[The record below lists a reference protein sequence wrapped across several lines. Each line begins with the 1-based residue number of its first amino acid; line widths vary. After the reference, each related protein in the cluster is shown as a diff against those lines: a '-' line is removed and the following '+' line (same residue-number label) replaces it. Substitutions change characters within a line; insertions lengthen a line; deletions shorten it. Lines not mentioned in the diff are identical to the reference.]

1 MIISSFL
8 GEMPGQGDLGK
19 PVNAANIASN
29 LLLDEGLVPKS
40 FVVTQVSSVATTDQ
54 SVVRI
59 DGQTYTLPA
68 GFVARSPLADDA
80 NGRIYYTYDA
90 PVNGQTAYVVYS
102 KGTDGRLLGA
112 NAVVRKL
119 GVPLPTAPS
128 ITTTNTTISPP
139 AGEVP
144 VATYYAITL
153 TNQWGEEGP
162 LSNPSAQATLYSNTT
177 VVIARP
183 AEALGSDIAKWN
195 IYMANDGQWQ
205 FLQEVDKAT
214 PNITLIGD
222 AAKYPALGE
231 VCPSLDWLPPPTDI
245 KGLVSMSGGF
255 MAAYSGRRLVCSE
268 AYLPHAWPSAYSYPV
283 QYDILGIVPVSGGAI
298 VVTNGRQYA
307 ALGASPS
314 TLQLQQLEMD
324 AGCVS
329 RDSIIDMGEYA
340 VYASTIG
347 LIKMS
352 LQGVELISQAAF
364 TRHAWLSSN
373 PSSIKAMRI
382 KHYYVFQSSNS
393 PVYVLDTNT
402 GIFTRT
408 DKLNLTQFYR
418 GFYDPTND
426 LTYAIKLGGTPTLN
440 TIAIDFT
447 TGSVWESRALPNN
460 AGIAPSWG
468 QIDSDSYPITLE
480 FGTSATGTAFTYQTY
495 IVNNR
500 KPFRLA
506 AGREIFA
513 KFRLSN
519 FAGQIYRVVLTND
532 RGEFV

>member
-1 MIISSFL
+1 
-8 GEMPGQGDLGK
+8 MPGQGDLGK
-19 PVNAANIASN
+19 PINAADFASN
-29 LLLDEGLVPKS
+29 LLLDEGLFPKS
-40 FVVTQVSSVATTDQ
+40 FIVTQVSTITEADQ

-68 GFVARSPLADDA
+68 GFVARSPLANDA
-80 NGRIYYTYDA
+80 KGRIYYTYDT
-90 PVNGQTAYVVYS
+90 PTDGQTAYVVYS

-112 NAVVRKL
+112 NSVVRKL
-119 GVPLPTAPS
+119 GVPLPSTPS
-128 ITTTNTTISPP
+128 ITITNTTIDPP
-139 AGEVP
+139 VGEVP

-153 TNQWGEEGP
+153 TNEWGEEGA
-162 LSNPSAQATLYSNTT
+162 LSSASQQAVLYSNTT
-177 VVIARP
+177 VVIDRP
-183 AEALGSDIAKWN
+183 AEALGADIAKWN
-195 IYMANDGQWQ
+195 IYMANNGQWQ

-214 PNITLIGD
+214 ASVTLVGD

-245 KGLVSMSGGF
+245 KGLVAMSGGF
-255 MAAYSGRRLVCSE
+255 MAAYSGRNLVCSE
-268 AYLPHAWPSAYSYPV
+268 PYLPHAWPSGYSYPV

-340 VYASTIG
+340 VYASTVG
-347 LIKMS
+347 LIKMG

-364 TRHAWLSSN
+364 SRHAWRSVN
-373 PSSIKAMRI
+373 PSSIKAMRV
-382 KHYYVFQSSNS
+382 KHYYVFQSDNT

-402 GIFTRT
+402 GVFTRT
-408 DKLNLTQFYR
+408 DKMNLTQFYR
-418 GFYDPTND
+418 GFYDPTDD
-426 LTYAIKLGGTPTLN
+426 LTYAIKHDTTLTLN
-440 TIAIDFT
+440 TIGIDFT
-447 TGSVWESRALPNN
+447 TGSVWESRALASN

-468 QIDSDSYPITLE
+468 QIDADVYPVTLE
-480 FGTSATGTAFTYQTY
+480 FGASETGTAFTYQAYT
-495 IVNNR
+495 VNDR

-506 AGREIFA
+506 AGREAFA

-519 FAGQIYRVVLTND
+519 FRGQIYRVVLTND
-532 RGEFV
+532 RSEFV

>member
-1 MIISSFL
+1 M
-8 GEMPGQGDLGK
+8 
-19 PVNAANIASN
+19 
-29 LLLDEGLVPKS
+29 
-40 FVVTQVSSVATTDQ
+40 

-68 GFVARSPLADDA
+68 GFVARSPLANDTE
-80 NGRIYYTYDA
+80 GRIYYTYDT
-90 PVNGQTAYVVYS
+90 PVDGQTAYVVYS

-112 NAVVRKL
+112 NSVVRKL
-119 GVPLPTAPS
+119 GVPLPSAPS
-128 ITTTNTTISPP
+128 VTITNATIDPP
-139 AGEVP
+139 AGEAP

-153 TNQWGEEGP
+153 TNEWGEEGA
-162 LSNPSAQATLYSNTT
+162 LSNASQQAVLYSNTT
-177 VVIARP
+177 VVINRP
-183 AEALGSDIAKWN
+183 AEASGADIAKWN
-195 IYMANDGQWQ
+195 IYMANNGQWQ

-214 PNITLIGD
+214 ASVTLVGD

-231 VCPSLDWLPPPTDI
+231 ACPSLDWLPPPTDI
-245 KGLVSMSGGF
+245 RGLVAMSGGF
-255 MAAYSGRRLVCSE
+255 MAAYSGRNLVCSE
-268 AYLPHAWPSAYSYPV
+268 PYLPHAWPSAYSYQV

-307 ALGASPS
+307 ALGATPS
-314 TLQLQQLEMD
+314 TLQMHQLEMD

-364 TRHAWLSSN
+364 SRHAWKSVN

-382 KHYYVFQSSNS
+382 KHYYVFQSNNT
-393 PVYVLDTNT
+393 PVYVLDTNS
-402 GIFTRT
+402 GVFTRT

-418 GFYDPTND
+418 GFYDPTD
-426 LTYAIKLGGTPTLN
+426 DMTYAIKQDTTLTLN
-440 TIAIDFT
+440 TIGIDFT
-447 TGSVWESRALPNN
+447 PGSVWESRALASN
-460 AGIAPSWG
+460 ASIAPSWG
-468 QIDSDSYPITLE
+468 QIDADSYPVTLE
-480 FGTSATGTAFTYQTY
+480 FGTSETGKTFTYRAYT
-495 IVNNR
+495 VSDR

-506 AGREIFA
+506 ASREAFA

-519 FAGQIYRVVLTND
+519 FGGQIYRVVLTND
-532 RGEFV
+532 RNEFV